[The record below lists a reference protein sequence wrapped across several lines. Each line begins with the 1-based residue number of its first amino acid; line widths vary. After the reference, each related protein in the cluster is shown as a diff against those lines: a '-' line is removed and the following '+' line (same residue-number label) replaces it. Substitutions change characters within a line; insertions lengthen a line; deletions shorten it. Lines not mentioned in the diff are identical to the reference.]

1 MVKTEDLKRINILK
15 DMPEHLLEIIA
26 KEAHLSIFSTN
37 KELYRVND
45 NIDTFYMLSM
55 GQVALKA
62 QLTPDIDVILDT
74 VQSGSTFGLSSL
86 VTDTLTSSTAVCQEP
101 CEVITLYGER
111 MMDLFEENRELGYH
125 IMRRLAMHYKR
136 DMDHRAQMIMKTL
149 DKHPEYKHKIKDL
162 ETLTPIF

>member
-62 QLTPDIDVILDT
+62 QLT
-74 VQSGSTFGLSSL
+74 
-86 VTDTLTSSTAVCQEP
+86 
-101 CEVITLYGER
+101 
-111 MMDLFEENRELGYH
+111 
-125 IMRRLAMHYKR
+125 
-136 DMDHRAQMIMKTL
+136 
-149 DKHPEYKHKIKDL
+149 
-162 ETLTPIF
+162 